1 MENARAFGSF
11 RASLR
16 PRDASK
22 MMIALYG
29 GMRLERPDQPIRFL
43 TDLGNASKA
52 EPIVKVTIHDS
63 PFGATAS

>member
-43 TDLGNASKA
+43 TDLYHFH
-52 EPIVKVTIHDS
+52 IMMT
-63 PFGATAS
+63 